1 MRTPSSTSTSEA
13 LLRRALRA
21 LEQTESRLR
30 ALEDGRHEPIAIVGM
45 GCRFPGGVSSPE
57 AFRALLTQGRDAVT
71 DVPRERW
78 DVDALHAPELDAPGQ
93 LATRRGAF
101 IEGVDAFDAAFFGIS
116 PREADRMDPQQRL
129 LLEVSWEALERAGI
143 APSTLAGSRTAVVLG
158 VASHDYFGMSTRAP
172 GDIDAY
178 TGSGTALS
186 VAAGRLAY
194 VLGLQGPAFT
204 VDTACSSSLVAV
216 HLACQALRNG
226 ECALALA
233 GGVSLMLTPVLA
245 MIESRTRMLA
255 PDGRCKTFDAAA
267 DGVVRGEGC
276 GVVVLKRWE
285 DARRAGDPVLALIRG
300 SAVNQDGRSAG
311 LTVPSG
317 AAQEVVI
324 RAALE
329 AARVAPEHV
338 GYVEAHGTGTA
349 LGDPIEVEALGAA
362 LTRDRSGRA
371 PLWVGSVK
379 PNIGHLEAAAGIAG
393 LMKLVLA
400 LEDGTLPPQL
410 HCRTPNPRIPWGAL
424 GVRVVT
430 EPTPWPVLGDRRVG
444 GVSAFGFSGTNAHVV
459 VEQAPSSP
467 ETASV
472 IARPWSLVTLSA
484 TTPESLDALVE
495 RHRSHLESHPA
506 LSPRD
511 VATTLNSGRAHFRHR
526 FACVARSTEDL
537 VRKLRSREAMEGVAS
552 DEPPR
557 VAFLFNGQGGQYAG
571 MGRELYET
579 APHFRDA
586 LDRCAAGLAQRLE
599 APLLDVLFAS
609 TGEALSRTACTQ
621 PALFALQYA
630 LAMQWRSLGIEP
642 AAVLGHSLGEL
653 AAACVAGV
661 FSLEDGLMLA
671 AERGRLMQEFTEAG
685 LMAAVFA
692 EPERVERALSIHA
705 GRLAVA
711 AFNGPRHVVI
721 SGDRAAVSAV
731 LGALRA
737 EGIASRRLE
746 VAHAFHSPLMEP
758 MLERFAAVAER
769 VRYSPPQCRFV
780 STVTAMPVS
789 TELTEAGYWVEHVR
803 KPVRFAET
811 LSALTREGASAF
823 LELGPGTTLTE
834 LARGLLSAST
844 APLLPSL
851 RQAPSESRQL
861 LESLGAL
868 YVQGAPIRWA
878 GLEAGAPGRRVAL
891 PTYPFERRRHWLPTA
906 RTDFAFST
914 SSAVPEAS
922 SEHPLLGRRL
932 DSPVHGRDELH
943 FEAHLGTASPPLLGQ
958 HRVFGRAVFPATAF
972 IELALAAGAKAF
984 STEALRV
991 EGLEFSHPLLLPDEG
1006 TLRVHTVV
1014 DPVEDDQ
1021 RAVRVFSQLEGDRET
1036 PAWRLHMSCAVRRED
1051 EPRPERR
1058 ARPGTSG
1065 EARLSVEE
1073 HHQRMRAH
1081 GLELGPLFRSLQALW
1096 RTPRGGAAHGA
1107 LPPFTER
1114 YVLHPALLDVCLQA
1128 LSVGFGAAVEGE
1140 AFLPVSVRRLTVHEP
1155 PHAEA
1160 YCEAHPRPVSDEGR
1174 LRVDAR
1180 LVAGDG
1186 RVLVTLEGLE
1196 LRRARREAM
1205 LGGLAPSDWLY
1216 AVEWKPAPRGERSAD
1231 FIPRP
1236 ADLASALEP
1245 RLPALV
1251 SPSEALAYE
1260 EVLTRLETMSLGF
1273 IHAAFHRMG
1282 ADFRPGQHVS
1292 ASELA
1297 TRLQVVPS
1305 QRRLLGRLLHIL
1317 GEEGV
1322 LERTGTG
1329 WSVRRALP
1337 DTSWHPTPPR
1347 PTDSASALAQFAMLV
1362 RCGSELSAVL
1372 RGERDPLDLLFPG
1385 ASLTEVAELYRG
1397 TPVIRLMNTV
1407 AARTVEQALA
1417 AARPGRV
1424 VRILEVGGGTGETTA
1439 FILPRLAPE
1448 RTEYTFTDV
1457 SRFFVDRAAERF
1469 AAFPFLRYDV
1479 LDIEREPTGQER
1491 YDLVLASNVVHATRD
1506 ARQTLGHLRTL
1517 LAPGGAL
1524 ILLEGTAALRWVDLT
1539 FGLTEGW
1546 WRFEDGGLRADY
1558 PLLPA
1563 DRWREALLEV
1573 GFEEADIVSP
1583 RGRLAPV
1590 LGQQAVLMARAP
1602 RTPREGR
1609 AAGHWLIL
1617 GDAGGVGAAL
1627 RERLQAEGG
1636 TCTLACRGAAGS
1648 DSEPSRLLASIP
1660 NPRGII
1666 HLESL
1671 DSGTSPD
1678 LTPEELHAAQAR
1690 GCGSVLRLLQALI
1703 HRERRA
1709 IPTLTLVTRGAQ
1721 PLEGVLPGVA
1731 QAPLW
1736 GMAKVIAREH
1746 PEFRCRAIDLGHPR
1760 DDLEVEALVEE
1771 LLEADDEQEVALR
1784 GRERH
1789 VARLVRAGRLASG
1802 QPVRLRADATY
1813 LVAGGFG
1820 GLGLLTARWLV
1831 ERGARYLALLSRHP
1845 PGPEAREALEDFARR
1860 GVTVLTRACDIS
1872 READL
1877 AAVLDELARRHPPLR
1892 GVFQSVGVLDDGVL
1906 AGMSWERFRA
1916 VLAPKV
1922 DGAWNLHRLTR
1933 ALPLDLFVLY
1943 GSAVSMLGAWGQAN
1957 HTAANAFLDALAHHR
1972 RALGLPCTCIAWGAW
1987 ERVGAADRAQAS
1999 ERLRALGMGTLGAEQ
2014 GLDVLER
2021 ALAAGTTHVGVMPI
2035 TWAEFASKVGASPS
2049 LALLLAETR
2058 ATTTEP
2064 SVFLARMESAAPRE
2078 RWALMEE
2085 HVRTQLARVLGMS
2098 SLEDVGAQQRLFDLG
2113 MDSLMAVELKNRLAV
2128 SLQRP
2133 LRSTLLFDFP
2143 RIEALVEH
2151 LGREVLGVLPPPE
2164 PVAALPAVPVDL
2176 DEPDVRDMSDPELE
2190 ALITRE
2196 FQLVPR

>member
-1 MRTPSSTSTSEA
+1 MRAPSSTSTSEA

-30 ALEDGRHEPIAIVGM
+30 ALENGRHEPIAIVGM

-57 AFRALLTQGRDAVT
+57 SFRALLASGRDAVT

-78 DVDALHAPELDAPGQ
+78 GVDALHAPELDVAGMPV
-93 LATRRGAF
+93 TRRGAF
-101 IEGVDAFDAAFFGIS
+101 IDGVEHFDAAFFGIS

-143 APSTLAGSRTAVVLG
+143 PPSALAGSRSAVVMG
-158 VASHDYFGMSTRAP
+158 VASHDYFGLSTQAP
-172 GDIDAY
+172 EDIDAY

-216 HLACQALRNG
+216 HLACQALRHG
-226 ECALALA
+226 ECDLALA

-311 LTVPSG
+311 LTVPNG
-317 AAQEVVI
+317 AAQEAVI

-329 AARVAPEHV
+329 AARVAPEHI

-362 LTRDRSGRA
+362 LTRNHSGRA

-400 LEDGTLPPQL
+400 LEDGVLPPHL
-410 HCRTPNPRIPWGAL
+410 HCQTPNPRIPWTAL
-424 GVRVVT
+424 GVRVVS
-430 EPTPWPVLGDRRVG
+430 EPTPWPVLGGRRVG

-459 VEQAPSSP
+459 VEQAPSAP
-467 ETASV
+467 EDTSGMS
-472 IARPWSLVTLSA
+472 RPWSLITLSA
-484 TTPESLDALVE
+484 TTPESLDALVA
-495 RHRSHLESHPA
+495 RHRSHLETHPA
-506 LSPRD
+506 RSLRD
-511 VATTLNSGRAHFRHR
+511 GATTLHSGRAHFRHR
-526 FACVARSTEDL
+526 FACVARTPEEL
-537 VRKLRSREAMEGVAS
+537 VRKLRARDALEAVAS

-557 VAFLFNGQGGQYAG
+557 MAFLFSGQGGQYAG

-579 APHFRDA
+579 EPHFRDA
-586 LDRCAAGLAQRLE
+586 LDRCAAGLAQRME
-599 APLLDVLFAS
+599 APLLEVLFDS
-609 TGEALSRTACTQ
+609 RGDTLSRTACAQ
-621 PALFALQYA
+621 PALFSLQYA
-630 LAMQWRSLGIEP
+630 LAALWRSLGIEP
-642 AAVLGHSLGEL
+642 IAVLGHSAGEL
-653 AAACVAGV
+653 AAACIAGV

-671 AERGRLMQEFTEAG
+671 AERGRLMQDLTEAG
-685 LMAAVFA
+685 RMVAVFA
-692 EPERVERALSIHA
+692 EPERVERAASAHA
-705 GRLAVA
+705 GRLAIA
-711 AFNGPRHVVI
+711 ARNGPRHVVI
-721 SGDRAAVSAV
+721 SGERAAVSAV
-731 LGALRA
+731 LGALHA
-737 EGIASRRLE
+737 EGVESRGLE
-746 VAHAFHSPLMEP
+746 VSHAFHSPLMEP
-758 MLERFAAVAER
+758 MLARFAAVAER
-769 VRYSPPQCRFV
+769 VRYSPPRHSFV
-780 STVTAMPVS
+780 STVTAKAVS
-789 TELTEAGYWVEHVR
+789 AELTEARYWVDHIR
-803 KPVRFAET
+803 QPVRFAEA
-811 LSALTREGASAF
+811 LSALTREDITAF

-834 LARGLLSAST
+834 LARGLLPSSA

-851 RQAPSESRQL
+851 RRDHSESRRL

-868 YVQGAPIRWA
+868 YVQGAPVRWA

-906 RTDFAFST
+906 RTPFT
-914 SSAVPEAS
+914 VPPRSAASEAS
-922 SEHPLLGRRL
+922 PEHPLLGRRL
-932 DSPVHGRDELH
+932 GSPVHGRDELH

-972 IELALAAGAKAF
+972 IELALAAGAQAF
-984 STEALRV
+984 RTEALRV
-991 EGLEFSHPLLLPDEG
+991 EGLELTHPLLLPDEG

-1021 RAVRVFSQLEGDRET
+1021 RAVRVFSQGEGDSET
-1036 PAWRLHMSCAVRRED
+1036 SAWRLHMSCAVRREE

-1065 EARLSVEE
+1065 EARLDIEA
-1073 HHQRMRAH
+1073 HHQRTREH
-1081 GLELGPLFRSLQALW
+1081 GLELGPLFRALQSLW
-1096 RTPRGGAAHGA
+1096 RTPRGGAAHGV

-1114 YVLHPALLDVCLQA
+1114 YVLHPALLDVCLQS

-1140 AFLPVSVRRLTVHEP
+1140 AFLPVSVHRLTVHEP

-1160 YCEAHPRPVSDEGR
+1160 YCEAQPGPVSDEGR

-1186 RVLVTLEGLE
+1186 RVLVTVEGLE
-1196 LRRARREAM
+1196 LRRARREAV
-1205 LGGLAPSDWLY
+1205 LGGLASADWLY
-1216 AVEWKPAPRGERSAD
+1216 AVEWRPAPRGERSAD

-1236 ADLASALEP
+1236 ADVATALEP
-1245 RLPALV
+1245 RLATLV
-1251 SPSEALAYE
+1251 SPAETRAYE
-1260 EVLTRLETMSLGF
+1260 DVLIRLETMSLGF

-1282 ADFRPGQHVS
+1282 ADFRPGQHLGT
-1292 ASELA
+1292 SELA

-1305 QRRLLGRLLHIL
+1305 QRRLFGRMLHIL
-1317 GEEGV
+1317 GEEGL
-1322 LERTGTG
+1322 LERVGMG
-1329 WSVRRALP
+1329 WRVRHVLP
-1337 DTSWHPTPPR
+1337 DTPWHPSPPQ
-1347 PTDSASALAQFAMLV
+1347 PSDSASALAQFAMLA
-1362 RCGSELSAVL
+1362 RCGGELSSVL
-1372 RGERDPLDLLFPG
+1372 RGEQDPLDLLFPG

-1439 FILPRLAPE
+1439 FVLPRLVPE

-1457 SRFFVDRAAERF
+1457 SRLFIDRAAERF

-1479 LDIEREPTGQER
+1479 LDIEQEPTGKER

-1506 ARQTLGHLRTL
+1506 ARQALGHLRAL

-1524 ILLEGTAALRWVDLT
+1524 VLLEGTTALRWVDLT

-1563 DRWREALLEV
+1563 ERWREALLEV
-1573 GFEEADIVSP
+1573 GFEESAVISP
-1583 RGRLAPV
+1583 RGQLAPV
-1590 LGQQAVLMARAP
+1590 LGQQAVLMARTP
-1602 RTPREGR
+1602 RAPREGR

-1617 GDAGGVGAAL
+1617 GDAGGVGSAL
-1627 RERLQAEGG
+1627 RDRLQAEGG
-1636 TCTLACRGAAGS
+1636 TCTLACRGAVGS
-1648 DSEPSRLLASIP
+1648 AVDAAPSRVLAAIP

-1671 DSGTSPD
+1671 ESGTSPD
-1678 LTPEELHAAQAR
+1678 LTPEELRAAQAR
-1690 GCGSVLRLLQALI
+1690 GCGSVLQLLQALL

-1709 IPTLTLVTRGAQ
+1709 LPTLTLVTRGAQ
-1721 PLEGVLPGVA
+1721 PLEGILPGVA

-1736 GMAKVIAREH
+1736 GMARVIAREH

-1771 LLEADDEQEVALR
+1771 LLDADDEQEVALR

-1789 VARLVRAGRLASG
+1789 VARLVRAPRLAPG
-1802 QPVRLRADATY
+1802 QPLRLHADATY

-1831 ERGARYLALLSRHP
+1831 GRGARHLALLSRHA
-1845 PGPEAREALEDFARR
+1845 PGPEARAALEDFARR
-1860 GVTVLTRACDIS
+1860 GVTVFTRACDIS
-1872 READL
+1872 REAELSAALGDL
-1877 AAVLDELARRHPPLR
+1877 SRRLPPLR
-1892 GVFQSVGVLDDGVL
+1892 GIFQSVGVLDDGVL
-1906 AGMSWERFRA
+1906 AGMSWERFSA

-1922 DGAWNLHRLTR
+1922 EGAWNLHRLTR
-1933 ALPLDLFVLY
+1933 TLPLDLFVLY

-1987 ERVGAADRAQAS
+1987 ERVGAADRAQAP
-1999 ERLRALGMGTLGAEQ
+1999 ERLRALGMGALGAEQ

-2021 ALAAGTTHVGVMPI
+2021 VLAAGTTHVGVMPI
-2035 TWAEFASKVGASPS
+2035 TWTDFASKVGASPALS
-2049 LALLLAETR
+2049 LLLAEAR
-2058 ATTTEP
+2058 APTTEP
-2064 SVFLARMESAAPRE
+2064 SGFIARMESAAPRE
-2078 RWALMEE
+2078 RWALLEE
-2085 HVRTQLARVLGMS
+2085 HVRGQLARVLGMS
-2098 SLEDVGAQQRLFDLG
+2098 SLEEVGAQQRLFDLG
-2113 MDSLMAVELKNRLAV
+2113 LDSLMAVELKNRLAA

-2151 LGREVLGVLPPPE
+2151 LGRDVLGVFPPPE
-2164 PVAALPAVPVDL
+2164 PAAALPAEPV
-2176 DEPDVRDMSDPELE
+2176 ERDVRDMSDPELE